1 MARRP
6 IVLSHQ
12 ELIHIIAANGYWIV
26 ALAIG
31 LECLGLPVPGESIL
45 VAAAV
50 YAGSSHALNITLVIG
65 AAAFGAILGNAIGF
79 WIGREGGYRLL
90 LRYGRR
96 FGMTDGRIKLG
107 QYLFLKHGGKI
118 VFFGRFVA
126 GLRVFV
132 AIFAGANRMSWRSFL
147 FFNVAGATV
156 WAILYGTGAYY
167 LGGELH
173 LFTRYI
179 AIGSALAAV
188 ILVVA
193 AIIFLRRQEERLQD
207 EAERALP
214 GPLNTR

>member
-1 MARRP
+1 
-6 IVLSHQ
+6 VLSHQ

-132 AIFAGANRMSWRSFL
+132 GIFAGANRMSWRSFL
-147 FFNVAGATV
+147 FLTSRAQLFGQYFMALVPTIWVGNC
-156 WAILYGTGAYY
+156 ISL
-167 LGGELH
+167 LGISRLARH
-173 LFTRYI
+173 L
-179 AIGSALAAV
+179 
-188 ILVVA
+188 
-193 AIIFLRRQEERLQD
+193 
-207 EAERALP
+207 P
-214 GPLNTR
+214 P

>member
-1 MARRP
+1 
-6 IVLSHQ
+6 VFSHD
-12 ELIHIIAANGYWIV
+12 ELIHIIAINGYWVV

-31 LECLGLPVPGESIL
+31 LECLGLPIPGESIL
-45 VAAAV
+45 IAAAV
-50 YAGSSHALNITLVIG
+50 YAGSSQALNIWLLIG
-65 AAAFGAILGNAIGF
+65 TAAFGAVLGNTIGF

-90 LRYGRR
+90 LRYGGH

-126 GLRVFV
+126 VLRVFV

-147 FFNVAGATV
+147 FFNIAGAIV
-156 WAILYGTGAYY
+156 WAVLYGAGAYY

-179 AIGSALAAV
+179 AVGSALAAV
-188 ILVVA
+188 ILVA
-193 AIIFLRRQEERLQD
+193 AAVIFLRRQEDRLQG

-214 GPLNTR
+214 GPLRTP